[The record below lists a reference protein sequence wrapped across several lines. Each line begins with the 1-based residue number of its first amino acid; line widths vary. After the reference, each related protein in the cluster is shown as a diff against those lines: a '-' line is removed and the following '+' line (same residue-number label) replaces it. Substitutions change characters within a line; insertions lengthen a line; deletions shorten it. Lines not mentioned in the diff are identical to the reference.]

1 MVTPKYLRLPFRPD
15 MLIQRQEHPLC
26 SLTESIAQHLHLLV
40 TTYYGECK
48 FDEDFGSPIWEAD
61 FENITSINVWRNK
74 TGKELEDVIKKYEI
88 RLTDPKVNIN
98 LFQEEFMDEAVSS
111 KVMKRKVELRVTARV
126 ESTSELFE
134 FDTLFYF
141 SPISF
146 D

>member
-1 MVTPKYLRLPFRPD
+1 MTSKYLKLPFRPD
-15 MLIQRQEHPLC
+15 LLIKRQEHPLC

-48 FDEDFGSPIWEAD
+48 FDDNFGSPIWEAD
-61 FENITSINVWRNK
+61 FENITSIDVWRNR
-74 TGKELEDVIKKYEI
+74 TSKELEEVILRNEP
-88 RLTDPKVNIN
+88 RLVNPKVNVN
-98 LFQEEFMDEAVSS
+98 LFQEEVVDEVVAS
-111 KVMKRKVELRVTARV
+111 KMMKRKVELKVIAKI
-126 ESTSELFE
+126 EATSEQFE

>member
-1 MVTPKYLRLPFRPD
+1 MNTKYLKLPFRPD
-15 MLIQRQEHPLC
+15 LLIKRQEHPLC

-48 FDEDFGSPIWEAD
+48 FDDNFGSPIWEAD
-61 FENITSINVWRNK
+61 FENITSIDVWRNR
-74 TGKELEDVIKKYEI
+74 TSKELEEVILRNEP
-88 RLTDPKVNIN
+88 RLANPKVNVN
-98 LFQEEFMDEAVSS
+98 LFQEEVVDEVVAS
-111 KVMKRKVELRVTARV
+111 KMMKRKVELKVTAKI
-126 ESTSELFE
+126 EATSEQFE

>member
-1 MVTPKYLRLPFRPD
+1 VTTKYLRLPFRPD
-15 MLIQRQEHPLC
+15 LLIQRQEHPMC

-48 FDEDFGSPIWEAD
+48 FDANFGSPIWEAD

-74 TGKELEDVIKKYEI
+74 TAKELEDVIKLYEI
-88 RLTDPKVNIN
+88 RLTDPKVSIN
-98 LFQEEFMDEAVSS
+98 LFQEEFLDEAVSS
-111 KVMKRKVELRVTARV
+111 KVMKRKVELKVTARV
-126 ESTSELFE
+126 ESTSEKFE

>member
-1 MVTPKYLRLPFRPD
+1 
-15 MLIQRQEHPLC
+15 MLIGRQEHPVC

-48 FDEDFGSPIWEAD
+48 FDPQFGSPIWEAD

-74 TGKELEDVIKKYEI
+74 TGKELEDVIKMYER
-88 RLTDPKVNIN
+88 RLSEPKVNIN
-98 LFQEEFMDEAVSS
+98 LFQEEFVDEAVSS
-111 KVMKRKVELRVTARV
+111 KVMKRKVELKVTAKI
-126 ESTSELFE
+126 EATSEKFE